1 VVDNTYAITAD
12 SATASSQLAAAKKE
26 WNAFLNTYSKGDPKY
41 DGYPDNWGEIAEPKL
56 AEILQKYPAVVV
68 NQETGSLFS
77 NNLGIRPGV
86 TGIGGPGN
94 VVNADDAY
102 QASLAAKTTAQNN
115 LAAAQTRADA
125 AKKENDRLLNQIGTT
140 ADTSPDLAGTATK
153 PAYNPLASNNLTG
166 TSTTTSR
173 DRQDVSSANTK
184 PVTQNGDAASTVGTD
199 PFDQAGRTGNA
210 SLSDLANTASARND
224 IADTSDDSGTSTG
237 AGSPNGTSTG
247 TGAGSTG
254 TGTGGSSNNSGPV
267 SVGQQGQGALP
278 KAGQG
283 GTQNNPQIK
292 LRPNKLHEYVNWTYQ
307 IGWYMLDLGTFNSF
321 TESNTES
328 PALRQRPL
336 MRSGGFVKTGKGLD
350 FDLSLISLRTKGV
363 IGNNHNSPSANLFE
377 IEMEVM
383 EPYGVSLLA
392 RLKTIADSM
401 PGGPHDSFQ
410 IPYLLEIKWLG
421 YTDTGAPVNN
431 IPETGPKLI
440 PVQIINIT
448 FKITSAGT
456 VYNITM
462 VPYTQQGINQIYG
475 TLRQDIVLYGDSLES
490 LLKTGDHSLKA
501 ALIKKAQGDVDE
513 KKALYPDIYDF
524 EISSFDANRG
534 KNDKLARDKITFAHE
549 GGEGTLIMRRGMDR
563 DRQGAND
570 PNSQY
575 FVARGGSQIKDVIT
589 SLAKNSKYFQDK
601 IAATP
606 NSDKENPMELLK
618 VVPMIRNLGKFDPI
632 RNVYQKEIVYKVMP
646 YYVYGEVHEN
656 VGQAPV
662 DKRGMVKEYNWIFT
676 GKNSDILDL
685 ELNYNVMYFQI
696 SEKSS
701 TQKGAVNTGTNVEQA
716 PQSTNPD
723 TDSAIRRKLQTGNVA
738 STNIPKGFRPSTVEE
753 YFDHQLNS
761 PNNADLVALDVTI
774 IGDPDWIPQ
783 DRSIRPKGLDINAI
797 NSGFVDDD
805 YTKGIATDVDS
816 IYVKFSF
823 RTPRDYSD
831 TTGIMQLSEDQ
842 TLISGVYKVITVES
856 NFDNGRFTQTLNLV
870 RAPTQK
876 ENTVEKTQTTSTE
889 RVTAPTTPF
898 NAVRPEYI
906 PNNSPN
912 LNPQYTT
919 SNFPGRPDY
928 SGQLNP
934 DWIDINANQS
944 GFGTAPNPALDEQKA
959 YENKLNAIIN
969 GGPINYAPVNKAP
982 SAAEDAGPMPSVDAM
997 GNVTQ

>member
-1 VVDNTYAITAD
+1 MAGNPYVISAPD
-12 SATASSQLAAAKKE
+12 SVSANQLAAAKKE

-41 DGYPDNWGEIAEPKL
+41 DGWPDNWASIAEPKL

-68 NQETGSLFS
+68 KQQTGSLVGDS
-77 NNLGIRPGV
+77 LGIR
-86 TGIGGPGN
+86 TGIIGAAGPGN

-102 QASLAAKTTAQNN
+102 QASLADKTEAQRK
-115 LAAAQTRADA
+115 LTAAAQAKTDA

-140 ADTSPDLAGTATK
+140 ADTSSDLSGSATK
-153 PAYNPLASNNLTG
+153 PAYNPLTANNLPG
-166 TSTTTSR
+166 TSTATTTSR
-173 DRQDVSSANTK
+173 DRQDVSPSNTT
-184 PVTQNGDAASTVGTD
+184 PVTQNGDTASTSGGGGAAD
-199 PFDQAGRTGNA
+199 SGQAGSNTSGAATGTPSAN
-210 SLSDLANTASARND
+210 NTA
-224 IADTSDDSGTSTG
+224 TSDDTGASTG

-254 TGTGGSSNNSGPV
+254 TGTGGNANNSGPV
-267 SVGQQGQGALP
+267 SVGQQGQGKLP
-278 KAGQG
+278 TAGQG
-283 GTQNNPQIK
+283 GTQNNPRIK

-307 IGWYMLDLGTFNSF
+307 VGWYMLDIGTFNSF
-321 TESNTES
+321 TESNADS

-336 MRSGGFVKTGKGLD
+336 MKSGGFVKTGKGLD
-350 FDLSLISLRTKGV
+350 FDLGLINLRTRGV

-377 IEMEVM
+377 IEMDVM

-392 RLKTIADSM
+392 KLKTLADSM
-401 PGGPHDSFQ
+401 PGGPHESFQ

-431 IPETGPKLI
+431 IAETGPKLI

-456 VYNITM
+456 VYHITM

-501 ALIKKAQGDVDE
+501 ALTKKAQGDVDE

-534 KNDKLARDKITFAHE
+534 KNDKLAKDKITFAHE
-549 GGEGTLIMRRGMDR
+549 GGEGTVITRRGMDR

-601 IAATP
+601 IATTP
-606 NSDKENPMELLK
+606 NSDKENPLELIK

-632 RNVYQKEIVYKVMP
+632 RNVYQKEIVYKIMP
-646 YYVYGEVHEN
+646 YYVYGEIHEHA
-656 VGQAPV
+656 GQASV

-676 GKNSDILDL
+676 GKNNDIIDL
-685 ELNYNVMYFQI
+685 ELDYNIMYFQI

-716 PQSTNPD
+716 PQSTNPNL
-723 TDSAIRRKLQTGNVA
+723 DSAIRRKLQTGNVA
-738 STNIPKGFRPSTVEE
+738 STNTPKGFRPSAVEE
-753 YFDHQLNS
+753 YFDQQLNS

-870 RAPTQK
+870 RAPAQQ
-876 ENTVEKTQTTSTE
+876 ENTVEKTQKTSTE
-889 RVTAPTTPF
+889 RETTPTTPF
-898 NAVRPEYI
+898 NAVRPGYI
-906 PNNSPN
+906 PNNSSGLLTP
-912 LNPQYTT
+912 YTT
-919 SNFPGRPDY
+919 SEFPARIDY

-934 DWIDINANQS
+934 NWIDINANQS
-944 GFGTAPNPALDEQKA
+944 GFGAAPNPALAEQNA
-959 YENKLNAIIN
+959 YNNQLNN
-969 GGPINYAPVNKAP
+969 LVPDMGGPVNKTPAI
-982 SAAEDAGPMPSVDAM
+982 AEDAGPMPSVDAM
-997 GNVTQ
+997 GNITQ